1 MRLEYN
7 METPNDD
14 EAELLEPIAA
24 FITDIRGVL
33 EEQVQ
38 ENSHREPLR
47 LEQSDHQICP
57 HQMRTV
63 ANDSN
68 LLDTIV

>member
-1 MRLEYN
+1 MRLEY

-14 EAELLEPIAA
+14 EAELLEPMAP
-24 FITDIRGVL
+24 FITDVRGVL

-38 ENSHREPLR
+38 DSHRELLR
-47 LEQSDHQICP
+47 LEHSDHPICLN
-57 HQMRTV
+57 QMRTD